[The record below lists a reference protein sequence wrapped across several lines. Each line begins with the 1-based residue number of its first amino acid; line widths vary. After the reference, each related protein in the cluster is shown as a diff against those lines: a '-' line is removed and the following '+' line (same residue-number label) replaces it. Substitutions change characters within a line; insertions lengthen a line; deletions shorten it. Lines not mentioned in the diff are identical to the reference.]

1 MGHSFLLEI
10 AVLSHPGQVRD
21 LNEDSYGLVEGQN
34 VPAKA
39 VARKG
44 HLYVVADGMGGHAA
58 GEVASRQA
66 VESLFEHYYADLGIP
81 PAESLQEAAARAN
94 EAILAHSAG
103 DKAGMGTTLVAAV
116 VKDAHL
122 WVLNVGDSR
131 AYLLRQGE
139 ITQLTHDHSWV
150 GDQVEAGILTEKQA
164 RQHIYRNVIT
174 RSLGNISQVEADL
187 FERELEAGDILV
199 LCTDGLTNLVAD
211 EEINKAFTK
220 NSLADAVQNLVDLA
234 NARGG
239 ADNITLV
246 AVQVQLSEV
255 TETPTEEDEDK
266 AVAREAKDKEQVVGL
281 LKLPERE
288 WPAKAP
294 EIESKEKA
302 SEPFEEAKMPE
313 QEEEGPTPSAD
324 GSRSLW
330 LGLGGI
336 VGLLILLGSLA
347 FLCTRTEP
355 VRTWLATDTPTPTH
369 TATPTDTPTPTNT
382 PTATATPTSTPTDTP
397 TSTPTPTP
405 TATPTNTPTATPT
418 ATFTATPTPTP
429 THTSTPTITTT
440 PTSSPTATRTA
451 TLEPT
456 ATPTPSETPPPTST
470 ATFTIAPSPT
480 ETPAVAVES
489 PTEIS
494 AETVPESSPTPG
506 KIGGEFCPTFAV
518 LPLMFGAALISRRK
532 KFRAG
537 RDIDL

>member
-266 AVAREAKDKEQVVGL
+266 AVAREAKDKEHVVGL

-294 EIESKEKA
+294 EIESKEFPLHA
-302 SEPFEEAKMPE
+302 HRTGSYLAGYRYPHAHPHRH
-313 QEEEGPTPSAD
+313 AD
-324 GSRSLW
+324 RHSHPDQHPHGHRYAYLHTHRYADVHTYPHAHRHTNEHAHGNPNRH
-330 LGLGGI
+330 LYRHADPHANPYFHAHHNNHTY
-336 VGLLILLGSLA
+336 LL
-347 FLCTRTEP
+347 
-355 VRTWLATDTPTPTH
+355 TH
-369 TATPTDTPTPTNT
+369 SHPYGHA
-382 PTATATPTSTPTDTP
+382 
-397 TSTPTPTP
+397 
-405 TATPTNTPTATPT
+405 
-418 ATFTATPTPTP
+418 
-429 THTSTPTITTT
+429 
-440 PTSSPTATRTA
+440 
-451 TLEPT
+451 
-456 ATPTPSETPPPTST
+456 
-470 ATFTIAPSPT
+470 
-480 ETPAVAVES
+480 
-489 PTEIS
+489 
-494 AETVPESSPTPG
+494 
-506 KIGGEFCPTFAV
+506 
-518 LPLMFGAALISRRK
+518 
-532 KFRAG
+532 
-537 RDIDL
+537 